1 MRTFSEV
8 ITDDENKKI
17 IVKQ

>member
-1 MRTFSEV
+1 MRTFSAV
-8 ITDDENKKI
+8 ITDVENKKI